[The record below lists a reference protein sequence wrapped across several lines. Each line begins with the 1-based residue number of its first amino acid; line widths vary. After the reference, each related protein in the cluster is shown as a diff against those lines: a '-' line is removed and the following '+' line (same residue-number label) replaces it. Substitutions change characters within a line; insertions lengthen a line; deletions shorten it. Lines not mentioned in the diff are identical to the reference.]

1 MTIPRVE
8 IVSAL
13 LISLPSALSWGC
25 YNRRRT
31 RRGLFIT
38 ASLCVTWPCHQI
50 CIRITIEAMFA
61 ITIWFFG
68 ILLRDQDHCDGSH
81 SAFTVL
87 ETTRTCDLVQ
97 NDEDGD
103 DNMMDTILLS

>member
-1 MTIPRVE
+1 MFTA
-8 IVSAL
+8 AL
-13 LISLPSALSWGC
+13 LL
-25 YNRRRT
+25 
-31 RRGLFIT
+31 
-38 ASLCVTWPCHQI
+38 VTWSCHRI
-50 CIRITIEAMFA
+50 CICVTIEAMFA
-61 ITIWFFG
+61 IAVWLCD
-68 ILLRDQDHCDGSH
+68 ILIRDQDHCDGSH